1 MKQFMKSL
9 SYWLMLL
16 SCMGVC
22 GYAMF
27 GYFAKQPGSTVH
39 PEMRRVFIEHPWG
52 IRLHVFGSAVALL
65 LGPLQF
71 HERTRKRLPAL
82 HKSTGY
88 MYAVGG
94 VLIGGTAGL
103 WMSGFAFGGLVSQ
116 IGFAFLALLW
126 LGSCTVAVRYAIKGD
141 RKEHRRWMI
150 RNFAMT
156 FAAVT
161 LRIQLG
167 LFFALGLQFSEFYP
181 VLAWSSW
188 VPNLIAAELWLSIAS
203 RS

>member
-1 MKQFMKSL
+1 M
-9 SYWLMLL
+9 
-16 SCMGVC
+16 
-22 GYAMF
+22 
-27 GYFAKQPGSTVH
+27 H
-39 PEMRRVFIEHPWG
+39 PEMRRIFIEHPFG

-71 HERTRKRLPAL
+71 HEQTRKRLPTF

-88 MYAVGG
+88 IYAVGG

-116 IGFAFLALLW
+116 VGFTFLALLW
-126 LGSCTVAVRYAIKGD
+126 LGSCIVAVRYATKGD
-141 RKEHRRWMI
+141 LTEHRRWMV

-161 LRIQLG
+161 RRIQLD
-167 LFFALGLQFSEFYP
+167 
-181 VLAWSSW
+181 
-188 VPNLIAAELWLSIAS
+188 
-203 RS
+203 